1 MLLLGGCIEASEGVG
16 QRGLGLA
23 DGVIGS
29 CVDACG
35 EATPVGN
42 CWCDAACVKHGD
54 CCADAVE
61 VCGGPS
67 PDPLIPALCREVDD
81 CPAGLACD
89 QSACHSGCRDGDE
102 CEDACL
108 GLCVEPQ
115 QQSLPSPTGTD
126 EPTPEPDGDA
136 NDAPAGPEPGVAC
149 NCPEGDLC
157 VPLCPVCPPEVPDE
171 ECVCTVV
178 CVTL

>member
-1 MLLLGGCIEASEGVG
+1 MMLLLGGCLEAREGVEA
-16 QRGLGLA
+16 RGLGLA

-35 EATPVGN
+35 EATPTGN
-42 CWCDAACVKHGD
+42 CWCDAACLEHGD
-54 CCADAVE
+54 CCTDVAE
-61 VCGGPS
+61 VCCGTS
-67 PDPLIPALCREVDD
+67 PDPRIPALCRGVED
-81 CPAGLACD
+81 CPVGLACD
-89 QSACHSGCRDGDE
+89 ASVCRSGCRDGDD

-115 QQSLPSPTGTD
+115 PQSLPVPTGTD
-126 EPTPEPDGDA
+126 LPEPDGDA
-136 NDAPAGPEPGVAC
+136 DEPPADPEPGVAC
-149 NCPEGDLC
+149 SCPEGALC

-171 ECVCTVV
+171 DCECTVV